1 MVTNDINRIIGEALK
16 ELGVKRPQVV
26 LEHPGDLSHGDYST
40 NVALVY
46 GKKLE
51 MSPLEVARAI
61 VAAFNKQPIAGLEK
75 VEIAGFGF
83 INFYLA
89 PSFFGDSLEMIG
101 KNGASYGANNNLKN
115 KKVIVEY
122 TDPNPFKEFHL
133 GHLMSNIIGESISR
147 VIGYS
152 GAELHRACYQ
162 GDVGLHIAKAVYGLQ
177 HQKFDFWKV
186 KLLGDETTRAN
197 FLGRAYSFGAKEYES
212 NPEVKQLIIE
222 LNKEIYLRN
231 NNSTNYYYD
240 TGKNWSLDY
249 FNSIYK
255 ILGTKFDHFFFESA
269 TGDFGQKIV
278 MDSLKKDIFKQ
289 SDGAIIFPGE
299 DFGLHTRV
307 FINSEG
313 LPTYEAKELG
323 LAHIKYEDYP
333 YDLSVVITGNE
344 VNDYFKVVLKAME
357 LVFPQ
362 LAEKTVHLS
371 HGMLRLPSGKM
382 SSRTGDV
389 ITAVSIIEDIKKMV
403 ADKIKDR
410 DYDQATKAQVVEAVA
425 VGAIKFSILRQAPGK
440 DVIFDFDKSISFE
453 GDSGPYLQYAY
464 TRAKSILDKANK
476 AGIEKTT
483 KKTVEEIYVL
493 EKLLYRFP
501 EVVERAGKE
510 FSPHYIVTYLLELAA
525 SFNNFYAQNKIVD
538 ANDLES
544 GYKVALT
551 ESFSIVMKNGLY
563 LLGIVAPD
571 KM

>member
-51 MSPLEVARAI
+51 MSPLEVARVI
-61 VAAFNKQPIAGLEK
+61 VAAFNKQPLADLDK

-89 PSFFGDSLEMIG
+89 PSFFGRNLQVIS
-101 KNGASYGANNNLKN
+101 KNGDSYGSNNSLKN

-122 TDPNPFKEFHL
+122 TDPNPFKEFHI

-147 VIGYS
+147 IIDHS

-177 HQKFDFWKV
+177 HHKFDFWKI
-186 KLLGDETTRAN
+186 KLLGNAITKAN
-197 FLGRAYSFGAKEYES
+197 FLGRAYSFGAKEYEAS
-212 NPEVKQLIIE
+212 PEAKQAIVE

-231 NNSTNYYYD
+231 NTTTNYYYD
-240 TGKNWSLDY
+240 IGKNWSLDY
-249 FNSIYK
+249 FDLIYK
-255 ILGTKFDHFFFESA
+255 ILGTKFDHFFFESE
-269 TGDFGQKIV
+269 TGDFGQKVV
-278 MDSLKKDIFKQ
+278 MDNLKKDIFRQ

-299 DFGLHTRV
+299 EHDLHTRV

-323 LAHIKYEDYP
+323 LAHIKYDEYP

-344 VNDYFKVVLKAME
+344 VNEYFKVVLKAME
-357 LVFPQ
+357 LVFPH
-362 LAEKTVHLS
+362 LAEKTTHLS

-389 ITAVSIIEDIKKMV
+389 ITAFSLINNVKQLV

-410 DYDQATKAQVVEAVA
+410 DYDQATKEKVAEEVA

-453 GDSGPYLQYAY
+453 GDSGPYWQYAY
-464 TRAKSILDKANK
+464 TRAKSILAKADQ
-476 AGIEKTT
+476 AGIERVNTKTSA
-483 KKTVEEIYVL
+483 EIYVL

-501 EVVERAGKE
+501 EVVERARQE
-510 FSPHYIVTYLLELAA
+510 FSPHYLVTYLLELAA

-538 ANDLES
+538 ANDSES
-544 GYKVALT
+544 GYKIALT